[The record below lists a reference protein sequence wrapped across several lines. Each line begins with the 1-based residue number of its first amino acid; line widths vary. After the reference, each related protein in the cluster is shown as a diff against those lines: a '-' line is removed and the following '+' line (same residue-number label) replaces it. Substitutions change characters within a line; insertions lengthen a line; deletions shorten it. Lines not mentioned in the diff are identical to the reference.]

1 MSVRRITFLGLP
13 LDVDVDTQMVC
24 NMLCDKATPR
34 RVAFVNPYAW
44 AVAKKD
50 SNYLL
55 ALSNMSL
62 VLADG
67 EGVACACRLL
77 LKEKC
82 SRISFDMSSLADAFF
97 KRMLT
102 EKASLML
109 VGGKPGVTDAT
120 GEKLRKY
127 YPGLKIVETTHGYDS
142 VEVEVEQIMRIKPDV
157 VIVGM
162 GIPKQEALLVALHT
176 AGYKGFA
183 ITCGG
188 FFDQYLE
195 SHENYYYPKL
205 INRWNLRF
213 LYRLLKEPRRLWR
226 RYFVDYQ
233 IFLMY
238 VFTDM
243 FKRASGKVFRTA
255 G

>member
-77 LKEKC
+77 
-82 SRISFDMSSLADAFF
+82 SADAPCSSM
-97 KRMLT
+97 RGIQGPSGGAV
-102 EKASLML
+102 KARFSL
-109 VGGKPGVTDAT
+109 
-120 GEKLRKY
+120 
-127 YPGLKIVETTHGYDS
+127 
-142 VEVEVEQIMRIKPDV
+142 
-157 VIVGM
+157 
-162 GIPKQEALLVALHT
+162 
-176 AGYKGFA
+176 
-183 ITCGG
+183 
-188 FFDQYLE
+188 
-195 SHENYYYPKL
+195 
-205 INRWNLRF
+205 
-213 LYRLLKEPRRLWR
+213 
-226 RYFVDYQ
+226 
-233 IFLMY
+233 
-238 VFTDM
+238 
-243 FKRASGKVFRTA
+243 RAC
-255 G
+255 